1 MRRVAQKC
9 KGNNAAHVKRT
20 TPYPRGG
27 FGGAKASV
35 RPLMA
40 SQERHLAEEKA

>member
-20 TPYPRGG
+20 TPGLRAG
-27 FGGAKASV
+27 FGGVKALARRS
-35 RPLMA
+35 MA
-40 SQERHLAEEKA
+40 SKECYLAEKKA

>member
-20 TPYPRGG
+20 TPYPGAG

-35 RPLMA
+35 RRFIA
-40 SQERHLAEEKA
+40 SKERRLAEEKA

>member
-20 TPYPRGG
+20 APHRRSDLVEQWPGYGC
-27 FGGAKASV
+27 
-35 RPLMA
+35 
-40 SQERHLAEEKA
+40 